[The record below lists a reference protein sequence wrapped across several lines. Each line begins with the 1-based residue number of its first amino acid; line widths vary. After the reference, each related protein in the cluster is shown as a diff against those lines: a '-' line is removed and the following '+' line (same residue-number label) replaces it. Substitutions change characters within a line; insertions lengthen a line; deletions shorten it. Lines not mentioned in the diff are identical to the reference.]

1 MEHTQYYRPTKAIID
16 LQAIRDNV
24 QNLRHHLQKDVQI
37 IAVVKANA
45 YGHGD
50 VEVAR
55 AALQAGATILAVAT
69 PDEAVHLRTH
79 FPETELLVLG
89 ATPISFVQ
97 YASEHNITLTVFSS
111 QWVEQAKMVQGL
123 SKRLLLH
130 IKIDSGMGR
139 IGVTAKEALLELYE
153 TIQSTPNF
161 VVDGIFTHFAT
172 ADEEDTQYFEQQVAT
187 FKDLVNA
194 LPTKPRLVHA
204 ANTATALIKDSSLQF
219 DAVRYG
225 ISLYGLAPS
234 GYVANILPFP
244 IQQAFSLET
253 EIVHVKEL
261 QAGQSVGYGATFTA
275 TEKCFIGTLP
285 IGYADGMI
293 RKLGGQTVL
302 VNGER
307 CPIVGRI
314 CMDQCMILLPHAYN
328 VGEPVILLGTQGND
342 FISIDEWATKC
353 DTINYEVPCIIT
365 SRVPRV
371 YKNKK

>member
-1 MEHTQYYRPTKAIID
+1 MEQIQYYRPTKAIID
-16 LQAIRDNV
+16 LQAIRNNV
-24 QNLRHHLQKDVQI
+24 QNLRHHLREDVQI

-50 VEVAR
+50 IEVAR

-97 YASEHNITLTVFSS
+97 YASEHNITLTVFST
-111 QWVEQAKMVQGL
+111 QWVEQAKMLQGL
-123 SKRLLLH
+123 SKPLLLH

-139 IGVTAKEALLELYE
+139 IGVTAKEALLELYDA
-153 TIQSTPNF
+153 IQSTPNF

-172 ADEEDTQYFEQQVAT
+172 ADEEDTQYFEQQAAT
-187 FKDLVNA
+187 FKELVNV
-194 LPTKPRLVHA
+194 LPMKPRLVHA
-204 ANTATALIKDSSLQF
+204 ANTATSLIKHSSLQF

-244 IQQAFSLET
+244 IEQAFSLET

-261 QAGQSVGYGATFTA
+261 QVGQSVGYGATFTA
-275 TEKCFIGTLP
+275 TENCFIGTLP

-314 CMDQCMILLPHAYN
+314 CMDQCMILLPCAYN
-328 VGEPVILLGTQGND
+328 VGEPVTLLGTQGND

-365 SRVPRV
+365 SRVPRI